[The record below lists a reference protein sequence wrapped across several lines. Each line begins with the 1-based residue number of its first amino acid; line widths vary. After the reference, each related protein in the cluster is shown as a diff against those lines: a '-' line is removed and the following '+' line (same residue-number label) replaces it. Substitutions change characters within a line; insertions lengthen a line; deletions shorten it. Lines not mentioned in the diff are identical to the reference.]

1 MLDLST
7 PQRQSKKIIIFY
19 LFKSIKGLILY
30 FLFAAIGTKSMG
42 EYGWYM
48 TAFIAFIA
56 VLSLLSPVV
65 KYIYFTFHIEDD
77 ELIIQKGLLQKER
90 KAIPLERIQSIN
102 INQNVVQR
110 ILGIVSLEVDTA
122 GSKAK
127 ELEIP
132 GLERAF
138 ASQFKDLLQER
149 KEEIVEGV
157 SETATNESF
166 TTQDASGN
174 NLEVETGENTAVS
187 KAKTSKK
194 AVEDTTETMILQL
207 GIIDILKVGITQN
220 HLKSAGLAIGVAFG
234 SWYKIKDLVEEYFEE
249 WLQQFSFENVIS
261 GTSLGLA
268 FAAVISFLFFSVVIS
283 MLLAINK
290 YWDFSIVKKGTDLEV
305 KMGLFNKKEIKIPL
319 SKVQILEFHSNP
331 LRKLLG
337 FQTAQ
342 IFQAQST
349 DNKLGSVSVPAC
361 KEVHRV
367 LLQHLIFKQPVEETE
382 QELHCNPYSHARL
395 RFYISSVFAIPLIG
409 AAIYFEE
416 YAGVVLVIAISFFLV
431 FAAFMYGK
439 NSKVIRDDD
448 FVVFKKGWIFP
459 QTIISPVFKTQ
470 AVEKWR
476 SVFLKRRKE
485 AHFRLHTAAGTR
497 GLRYLKESALN
508 KLINAINNEVICSEE
523 KWM

>member
-1 MLDLST
+1 MLDLT
-7 PQRQSKKIIIFY
+7 IPQRQSKKIILFY

-42 EYGWYM
+42 AYGWYM
-48 TAFIAFIA
+48 TAFIGFIA
-56 VLSLLSPVV
+56 VISLLSPVL

-77 ELIIQKGLLQKER
+77 ELIIQKGFLQKER

-132 GLERAF
+132 GLERSF
-138 ASQFKDLLQER
+138 ASQFKELLQER
-149 KEEIVEGV
+149 KEEIVEEV
-157 SETATNESF
+157 SEATASERIISEEP
-166 TTQDASGN
+166 QEA
-174 NLEVETGENTAVS
+174 ETGEEALSAESANS
-187 KAKTSKK
+187 NKSIQ
-194 AVEDTTETMILQL
+194 DTTEVSILQL
-207 GIIDILKVGITQN
+207 SVIDILKVGITQN

-234 SWYKIKDLVEEYFEE
+234 SWYKIKDIVEQYFGE
-249 WLQQFSFENVIS
+249 WLQQFSFENVVS
-261 GTSLGLA
+261 GTSVGLA
-268 FAAVISFLFFSVVIS
+268 VAAVISFLFFSVVIS

-290 YWDFSIVKKGTDLEV
+290 YWDFSMVKKGTDLEV

-331 LRKLLG
+331 LRKLLN

-342 IFQAQST
+342 LYQAQST

-361 KEVHRV
+361 KKEHRV

-382 QELHCNPYSHARL
+382 QELHCNPFSYARL
-395 RFYISSVFAIPLIG
+395 AFYVISVFAIPLIG
-409 AAIYFEE
+409 AAVYFKV
-416 YAGVVLVIAISFFLV
+416 YAGIGLVIAISFFLI

-439 NSKVIRDDD
+439 NSKVIKDDD

-476 SVFLKRRKE
+476 SIFLIRRRE
-485 AHFRLHTAAGTR
+485 AHFKLHSAAGTR
-497 GLRYLKESALN
+497 GLRYLEEVPLN
-508 KLINAINNEVICSEE
+508 KLINTINNEVICSEE